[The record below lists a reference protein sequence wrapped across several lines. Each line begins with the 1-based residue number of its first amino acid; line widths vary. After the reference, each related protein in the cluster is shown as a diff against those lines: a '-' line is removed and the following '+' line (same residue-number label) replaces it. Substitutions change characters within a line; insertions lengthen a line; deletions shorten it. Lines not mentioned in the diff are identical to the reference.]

1 MFTGLICTICNEPLE
16 KNKQRGDKPIERTTK
31 RNKSIRRERRCLS
44 CGAVFVTSE
53 TILHLLA
60 TRSSKVL
67 ATAQANAI
75 LSLESQATEPP
86 SEKNNEPSPR
96 IHRSPRGNDAA

>member
-1 MFTGLICTICNEPLE
+1 MFTGLICQICNEPLDA
-16 KNKQRGDKPIERTTK
+16 NKQPGDKPIRRTTK
-31 RNKSIRRERRCLS
+31 WIKSVKRERRCLS
-44 CGAVFVTSE
+44 CGAVYE
-53 TILHLLA
+53 TKEVISRLA
-60 TRSSKVL
+60 ATGNKQVL